1 MVTNLSFVKDEKKAI
16 RFMLIAFALVG
27 SPIIKEFI

>member
-27 SPIIKEFI
+27 SDHL